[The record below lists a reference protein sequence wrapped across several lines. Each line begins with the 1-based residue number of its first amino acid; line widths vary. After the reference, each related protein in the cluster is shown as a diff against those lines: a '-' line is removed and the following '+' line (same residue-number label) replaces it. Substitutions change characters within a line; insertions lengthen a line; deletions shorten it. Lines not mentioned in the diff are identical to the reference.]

1 MSSAM
6 PFAFYAVELWVVT
19 INEKPET
26 RAKEVCR
33 AMEYGK
39 ATKVVDIVKHLCS
52 RENYAH
58 KCQLTELVPETNFIG

>member
-1 MSSAM
+1 MS
-6 PFAFYAVELWVVT
+6 FAFYAVELWVVT

-26 RAKEVCR
+26 RAKEVCG

-58 KCQLTELVPETNFIG
+58 KCQLTELVPETNFTG